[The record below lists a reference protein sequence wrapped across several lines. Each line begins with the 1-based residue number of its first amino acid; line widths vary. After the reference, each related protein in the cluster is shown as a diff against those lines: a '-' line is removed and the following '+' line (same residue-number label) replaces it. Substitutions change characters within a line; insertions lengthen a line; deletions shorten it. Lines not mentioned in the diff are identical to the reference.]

1 MRASSTL
8 VTVLAMGALAAT
20 GCGKVPG
27 MGGKSK
33 VDPNS
38 CGNYAVSDAGR
49 KLHGFLEATVALAV
63 AANKVES
70 VVKESCV
77 IMGHELKM
85 AESDLSGSTDAVC
98 NKVIENLKAGMS
110 ASFKAD
116 AKLDIQYK
124 PAVCT
129 VNADVAARAA
139 AQCEAKAE
147 ADIGVTC
154 SGTCNGTC
162 DGQCSGL
169 VDASIITTH
178 LMLQAAEL
186 GLGTTWVGSFDPTK
200 AAKALDLPANI
211 VPVAILP
218 LGYPA
223 ADAAPAAMHTSRKDL
238 AETVTWL

>member
-1 MRASSTL
+1 MNFNKLAENRYSLRKFSDRAVTKDTL
-8 VTVLAMGALAAT
+8 NRIIHAAQVAPTACNNQPQKIFVVQSADALA
-20 GCGKVPG
+20 
-27 MGGKSK
+27 
-33 VDPNS
+33 
-38 CGNYAVSDAGR
+38 
-49 KLHGFLEATVALAV
+49 KLRQSTPYHFNAPVLL
-63 AANKVES
+63 
-70 VVKESCV
+70 VVCYDRTKTW
-77 IMGHELKM
+77 K
-85 AESDLSGSTDAVC
+85 
-98 NKVIENLKAGMS
+98 
-110 ASFKAD
+110 
-116 AKLDIQYK
+116 
-124 PAVCT
+124 
-129 VNADVAARAA
+129 RA
-139 AQCEAKAE
+139 
-147 ADIGVTC
+147 
-154 SGTCNGTC
+154 C